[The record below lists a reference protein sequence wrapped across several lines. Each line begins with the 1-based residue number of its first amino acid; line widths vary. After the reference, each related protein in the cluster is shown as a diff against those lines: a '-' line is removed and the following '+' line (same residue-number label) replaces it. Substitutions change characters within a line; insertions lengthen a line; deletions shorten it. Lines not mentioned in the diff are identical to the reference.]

1 MSDDEFIFLFQIFA
15 LIGALGII
23 GAILFPEEW

>member
-1 MSDDEFIFLFQIFA
+1 MSDDEFVFLFQIFV

>member
-1 MSDDEFIFLFQIFA
+1 MSDAEFIFLFQMFA

-23 GAILFPEEW
+23 GAILFPDEW